1 MTALVPDPVPLGPP
15 PGDPRAIA
23 ALAGRLDRAGL
34 LLGELGEQVTA
45 DGGAVPSW
53 TGRDADAAT
62 ARLLR
67 AGALVREA
75 AEGLVRAGT
84 RLALHADLL
93 EDARGRL
100 ARQRDA
106 QEEDFAA
113 AAARLGGVQDV
124 SGTDTS
130 GALEELRTREA
141 ARRRVAAAIREEVA
155 EDAAATAAVLAGA
168 GAVAVGAGRAG
179 DGSAVL
185 RHLAE
190 VLPGWREVLMAQ
202 RGRAF
207 AATLLADDGAVRQ
220 EQAARELLPE
230 VGDPAVAA
238 AVLTGLGPAGFRD
251 VLRRLGEGSLS
262 SGSALARV
270 MAGVLGAPVPLADA
284 AGVARVREGRL
295 VDPGDHHTL
304 DSDLVALGMGVVL
317 AAGRGSPAA
326 GPPLTT
332 VREWGRQIVARER
345 ALGAERIV
353 DHVRPGPAE
362 APPGDPL
369 EEVLVRLATAD
380 DPAPAAALLRAVPT
394 WSLLLERTWD
404 DDGAAFAAL
413 VGRAAAEPGDVAV
426 RAGLSALAVGL
437 RDDGDPAGWTVDR
450 GTAAAITPALAEAVA
465 ARPEVLTAPLLRDG
479 GPGGD
484 DRTLLRGLGYLGA
497 DPAAGPALDRGVA
510 EAAVGLRGA
519 DHTGARDPAVAVIAG
534 YTAVREYGQR
544 LVHALDEFAAQEHA
558 VHQQRITELLK
569 AASDSVTAVRVAVA
583 AVAVVRDLDGTWDGG
598 RDDGQH
604 LPVSEAR
611 RATGGAA
618 GAAEAYAQVAG
629 VLGTPT
635 APVSPG
641 TDWIG
646 LALEVVPG
654 GDRLRDVVEQ
664 VHEQLTELWTEHRED
679 AAGG

>member
-15 PGDPRAIA
+15 PGEPRAVA
-23 ALAGRLDRAGL
+23 ALAGRLDRAGV

-45 DGGAVPSW
+45 DAGAVPSW

-75 AEGLVRAGT
+75 ADGLVRAGA
-84 RLALHADLL
+84 RVALHAELL

-100 ARQRDA
+100 ARQRAA

-113 AAARLGGVQDV
+113 AAARLGGVVDV
-124 SGTDTS
+124 SGADTT
-130 GALEELRTREA
+130 GALEELQVMEA

-155 EDAAATAAVLAGA
+155 EDAAATAAVLAGC

-179 DGSAVL
+179 DGAAVL
-185 RHLAE
+185 RHLAD
-190 VLPGWREVLMAQ
+190 VLPGWREVLLAQ
-202 RGRAF
+202 RAREL
-207 AATLLADDGAVRQ
+207 AAALLADGDAVAQ
-220 EQAARELLPE
+220 ERAARELLPDA
-230 VGDPAVAA
+230 GDPAVAA
-238 AVLTGLGPAGFRD
+238 AVLIGLGPAGFRD

-295 VDPGDHHTL
+295 VDPDDHHTL

-317 AAGRGSPAA
+317 AAGRGNPAA
-326 GPPLTT
+326 GPPPTT

-353 DHVRPGPAE
+353 DHVRTGPAE
-362 APPGDPL
+362 SPGDPL
-369 EEVLVRLATAD
+369 EEVLVRLAATG

-413 VGRAAAEPGDVAV
+413 VERAAAEPGDVAV
-426 RAGLSALAVGL
+426 RAGLRALAVGL
-437 RDDGDPAGWTVDR
+437 GDDGDPAGWTVDR
-450 GTAAAITPALAEAVA
+450 GTAAGIAPALAEAVV
-465 ARPEVLTAPLLRDG
+465 ARPDVLTGPLLRDAG
-479 GPGGD
+479 SGGD

-497 DPAAGPALDRGVA
+497 DPAAAAVLDRAVA
-510 EAAVGLRGA
+510 ETAVGLRRAGP
-519 DHTGARDPAVAVIAG
+519 GDPAVAVIAG

-544 LVHALDEFAAQEHA
+544 LGYALDEFAAQDRA
-558 VHQQRITELLK
+558 VHLQQITELLK
-569 AASDSVTAVRVAVA
+569 AAASSVTPVRVAIA
-583 AVAVVRDLDGTWDGG
+583 SLAVARDLDGTWDAG

-604 LPVSEAR
+604 FPVGEAL

-618 GAAEAYAQVAG
+618 GAAESYAQVAA

-646 LALEVVPG
+646 LALELVPG
-654 GDRLRDVVEQ
+654 GDRLQDVAQQ
-664 VHEQLTELWTEHRED
+664 VYEQLNELWTEYGED
-679 AAGG
+679 ADGG